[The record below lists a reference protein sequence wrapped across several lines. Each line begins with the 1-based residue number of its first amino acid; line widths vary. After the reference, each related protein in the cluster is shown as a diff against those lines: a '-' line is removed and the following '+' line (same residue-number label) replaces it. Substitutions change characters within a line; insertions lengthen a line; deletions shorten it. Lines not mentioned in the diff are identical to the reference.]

1 MSSAQNSAPQ
11 GVSDRMP
18 DVAGF
23 EQPNEDDDVLAG
35 EWRMTYEDYED
46 YKDPSKWRRALM
58 FDWNS

>member
-35 EWRMTYEDYED
+35 EWRMTYEDFED
-46 YKDPSKWRRALM
+46 YKDPSKWRWSLM